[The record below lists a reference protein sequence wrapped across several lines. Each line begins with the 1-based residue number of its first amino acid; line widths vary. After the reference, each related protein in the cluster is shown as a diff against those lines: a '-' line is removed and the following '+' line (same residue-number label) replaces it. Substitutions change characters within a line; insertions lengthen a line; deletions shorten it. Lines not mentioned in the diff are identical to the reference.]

1 MSNIHTP
8 QQRHANMAAIHG
20 KDTKPEVVV
29 RKWLWGHGYRYR
41 LNHPRLPGK
50 PDIVM
55 RKYRTCIFV
64 NGCFWH
70 GHNVSLTPSPSPK
83 DEGNMENS
91 ECCKVPKTNREFW
104 VAKIRR
110 NKERDIKVQHKL
122 AAMGW
127 HSITI
132 WECELKSAKRERT
145 LESLAFTLNRI
156 YLQDHSIRRYKTPEE
171 TPMMAAEDI
180 PAEYGNKATD
190 NTL

>member
-1 MSNIHTP
+1 
-8 QQRHANMAAIHG
+8 
-20 KDTKPEVVV
+20 
-29 RKWLWGHGYRYR
+29 
-41 LNHPRLPGK
+41 
-50 PDIVM
+50 M

-110 NKERDIKVQHKL
+110 NKERDIEVQHKL

-156 YLQDHSIRRYKTPEE
+156 YLQDHSIRRYKMPEE

-190 NTL
+190 NAL

>member
-1 MSNIHTP
+1 MSDIHSP
-8 QQRHANMAAIHG
+8 QQRHTNMAAIHG

-70 GHNVSLTPSPSPK
+70 GHEGCKYYTIPK
-83 DEGNMENS
+83 SN
-91 ECCKVPKTNREFW
+91 TEFW
-104 VAKIRR
+104 IRKVQR
-110 NKERDIKVQHKL
+110 NKERDNEVQHQL
-122 AAMGW
+122 ALMGW

-132 WECELKSAKRERT
+132 WECELKAGKREKT

-156 YLQDHSIRRYKTPEE
+156 FLQDHSVKRYEIPEE
-171 TPMMAAEDI
+171 EPMMAAEES
-180 PAEYGNKATD
+180 PTY
-190 NTL
+190 NTERE

>member
-1 MSNIHTP
+1 
-8 QQRHANMAAIHG
+8 
-20 KDTKPEVVV
+20 
-29 RKWLWGHGYRYR
+29 
-41 LNHPRLPGK
+41 
-50 PDIVM
+50 
-55 RKYRTCIFV
+55 
-64 NGCFWH
+64 
-70 GHNVSLTPSPSPK
+70 
-83 DEGNMENS
+83 MENS

-110 NKERDIKVQHKL
+110 NKERDIEVQHKL

-156 YLQDHSIRRYKTPEE
+156 YLQDHSVRRYKMPEE
-171 TPMMAAEDI
+171 MPMMAAEDI

-190 NTL
+190 NAL